1 MNAGWVHGIRR
12 ALVGWMRPS
21 VKKVGAV
28 QMATGV
34 VTVGALFTGVS
45 WESGPSHAKNS

>member
-1 MNAGWVHGIRR
+1 MNAGRARGMRR

-28 QMATGV
+28 QMATGLV
-34 VTVGALFTGVS
+34 AVGALFTGV
-45 WESGPSHAKNS
+45 G